1 MILIDTHTHIYSE
14 KFDHDRD
21 EVIQRAMD
29 IGVQRF
35 YLPSINSSYYNKME
49 DLKNKYPEN
58 MFLMIGLH
66 PCDVKSDT
74 YEHEL
79 AFVENKLLEEKFAAV
94 GEIGLDLYWDTT
106 TLELQKY
113 AFIKQINLAKK
124 FKLPIIIHIRDAF
137 KEALEILE
145 KEKDSD
151 LYGIVHCFSGNLEQA
166 KQFIDLGFY
175 LGIGGVVTFKNGKI
189 DKFLKE
195 IPLENIVLETDSPY
209 LAPTPFRGKRNES
222 SYLKVIADKIS
233 DIYELMPDEVG
244 KITSE
249 NARRIFNL

>member
-66 PCDVKSDT
+66 PCDVKSET

-137 KEALEILE
+137 KEALEIIE

>member
-21 EVIQRAMD
+21 KVIQRAMD

-66 PCDVKSDT
+66 PCDVKSET

>member
-66 PCDVKSDT
+66 PCDVKSET

>member
-66 PCDVKSDT
+66 PCDVKSET

-233 DIYELMPDEVG
+233 DIYELMPDEIG

>member
-21 EVIQRAMD
+21 KVIQRAMD

-66 PCDVKSDT
+66 PCDVKSET

-137 KEALEILE
+137 KEALEIIE

-233 DIYELMPDEVG
+233 DIYELMPDEIG

>member
-1 MILIDTHTHIYSE
+1 
-14 KFDHDRD
+14 
-21 EVIQRAMD
+21 
-29 IGVQRF
+29 
-35 YLPSINSSYYNKME
+35 ME

-66 PCDVKSDT
+66 PCDVKSET

>member
-209 LAPTPFRGKRNES
+209 LAPAPFRGKRNES

>member
-21 EVIQRAMD
+21 KVIQRAMD

-137 KEALEILE
+137 KEALEIIE